1 MTPINYDA
9 LMERFDP
16 EDQGKIEISLQRPDI
31 EGLVLSK
38 AGRLYTVLAFGPAS
52 VYKTVQDAWNHAVK
66 PVGYYIKGTFSSTT
80 QEAVMWLRAN
90 PGVSMR
96 EAARKFNVNAS
107 AISRAMRT
115 PRCACC
121 GQPLRNRPASEQV
134 IP

>member
-9 LMERFDP
+9 VMERFDP
-16 EDQGKIEISLQRPDI
+16 EDQGAIEKSLQRPDI

-38 AGRLYTVLAFGPAS
+38 AGRLYSVLAFGPAS
-52 VYKTVQDAWNHAVK
+52 VYKTVHDAWSHAVK
-66 PVGYYIKGTFSSTT
+66 PIGYYIKGTFSSTT

-90 PGVSMR
+90 PDESIR
-96 EAARKFNVNAS
+96 EAARKFGLNPS

-121 GQPLRNRPASEQV
+121 GQPLRNRPEVSS
-134 IP
+134 

>member
-9 LMERFDP
+9 VMERFDA
-16 EDQGKIEISLQRPDI
+16 EDQGAIEKSLQRPDI

-38 AGRLYTVLAFGPAS
+38 AGRMYTVLAFGPAS
-52 VYKTVQDAWNHAVK
+52 VYKTVQDAWGHAVK
-66 PVGYYIKGTFSSTT
+66 PIGYYLKGTFSSTT

-121 GQPLRNRPASEQV
+121 GQPLRNRPDESKKL
-134 IP
+134 

>member
-1 MTPINYDA
+1 MNSINYDA
-9 LMERFDP
+9 VMERFDP
-16 EDQGKIEISLQRPDI
+16 EDQGAIEKSLQRPDI

-38 AGRLYTVLAFGPAS
+38 AGRMYTVLAFGPAS

-90 PGVSMR
+90 PSESIR
-96 EAARKFNVNAS
+96 EAARRFGLSPS

-121 GQPLRNRPASEQV
+121 GQPLRNRPSEV
-134 IP
+134 VA